1 LILYYDS
8 DSDSESNII
17 KKKKINLIEPENSIK
32 EISLYEINTTSEDN
46 NDKQYLE
53 FETIDDTR
61 QINYDTNY
69 CNNSSGNNKLKNNN
83 PLNKTENKKYFFK
96 KKTILIMI

>member
-32 EISLYEINTTSEDN
+32 EINLCKINTISEDN
-46 NDKQYLE
+46 KDKQYLE
-53 FETIDDTR
+53 
-61 QINYDTNY
+61 N
-69 CNNSSGNNKLKNNN
+69 LKQ
-83 PLNKTENKKYFFK
+83 
-96 KKTILIMI
+96 